1 MVNPTSEFPKQLFW
15 PDYKIQLQDWEMFP
29 SSYHYYDFSTSP
41 IWSLFT
47 INSRPNHSSCPLQRL
62 FENCLLFTTGG
73 PCFTHF
79 HFMSFKLYLAF
90 RKVLSNNISPHIY
103 SFLRVKCNFHSIHTL
118 QLWCLLYAN
127 FWKNKQPCKEKA
139 ISSISI

>member
-47 INSRPNHSSCPLQRL
+47 INSRPNHRSCPLQRL
-62 FENCLLFTTGG
+62 IENCLLFTTGG
-73 PCFTHF
+73 PRVVSNWNF
-79 HFMSFKLYLAF
+79 SYSNKLKKILNWMLILEKFWIQPKICWYVVIMYLF
-90 RKVLSNNISPHIY
+90 RTSLLS
-103 SFLRVKCNFHSIHTL
+103 LTL
-118 QLWCLLYAN
+118 TWQT
-127 FWKNKQPCKEKA
+127 
-139 ISSISI
+139 ST

>member
-47 INSRPNHSSCPLQRL
+47 INSRPNHRSCPLQRL
-62 FENCLLFTTGG
+62 IENCLLFTTGG
-73 PCFTHF
+73 PRVVSKWNF
-79 HFMSFKLYLAF
+79 SYSNKLKKILNWMLILEKFEFNLKCWYVVIMYLF
-90 RKVLSNNISPHIY
+90 RTSLLSLALSWQT
-103 SFLRVKCNFHSIHTL
+103 ST
-118 QLWCLLYAN
+118 
-127 FWKNKQPCKEKA
+127 
-139 ISSISI
+139 

>member
-47 INSRPNHSSCPLQRL
+47 INSRPNHRSCPLQRL

-73 PCFTHF
+73 PHFTHF

-90 RKVLSNNISPHIY
+90 RKVLFYTISPHIY
-103 SFLRVKCNFHSIHTL
+103 SSTPFLPVKCNFYSIHKL
-118 QLWCLLYAN
+118 QL
-127 FWKNKQPCKEKA
+127 
-139 ISSISI
+139 

>member
-90 RKVLSNNISPHIY
+90 RKVFSYTIR
-103 SFLRVKCNFHSIHTL
+103 F
-118 QLWCLLYAN
+118 Q
-127 FWKNKQPCKEKA
+127 
-139 ISSISI
+139 SSINSGRKRALFLHRLAAC

>member
-47 INSRPNHSSCPLQRL
+47 INSRPNHRSCPLQRL

-118 QLWCLLYAN
+118 QL
-127 FWKNKQPCKEKA
+127 
-139 ISSISI
+139 

>member
-47 INSRPNHSSCPLQRL
+47 INSRPNHRSCPLQRL

-73 PCFTHF
+73 PRFTHF

-90 RKVLSNNISPHIY
+90 RKVFSYTIR
-103 SFLRVKCNFHSIHTL
+103 F
-118 QLWCLLYAN
+118 Q
-127 FWKNKQPCKEKA
+127 
-139 ISSISI
+139 SSINSGRKRALFSCSKIELAAC

>member
-47 INSRPNHSSCPLQRL
+47 INSRPNHRSCPLQRL

-90 RKVLSNNISPHIY
+90 RKVLSNTISPYIY
-103 SFLRVKCNFHSIHTL
+103 SFLDRHLGWRSQDPTLDLSPNFVKKRKAFS
-118 QLWCLLYAN
+118 LL
-127 FWKNKQPCKEKA
+127 F
-139 ISSISI
+139 

>member
-47 INSRPNHSSCPLQRL
+47 INSRPNHRSCPLQRL
-62 FENCLLFTTGG
+62 FENCLLFTIGG
-73 PCFTHF
+73 PHFTHF

-90 RKVLSNNISPHIY
+90 RKVLSNNISPHNY
-103 SFLRVKCNFHSIHTL
+103 SFLRVKCNFYSIHTL
-118 QLWCLLYAN
+118 QLWCLLYAD